1 MVSVLSGTTVFF
13 TSIFTINYFSNFIST
28 INLSSDYEGDKSIA
42 SKVKSYKSIMT
53 IMFLL
58 GSVSFLGLTIFGYL
72 NNCKFLPREARVT
85 GVQSYI
91 TFLILFVLINFYG
104 STSGKNKI
112 KLEKLNVKKE
122 VAWMCILLFMC
133 IALTLVAVLVI

>member
-1 MVSVLSGTTVFF
+1 MVSILSGTTVFF
-13 TSIFTINYFSNFIST
+13 TSIFTVNYFSNFIST
-28 INLSSDYEGDKSIA
+28 INLSADCKRDRRIA
-42 SKVKSYKSIMT
+42 NKVNSYKSIMT

-58 GSVSFLGLTIFGYL
+58 GTISFLGLTIFGYL
-72 NNCKFLPREARVT
+72 NNCKFLPWEARVT

-91 TFLILFVLINFYG
+91 TFLILFALINFYG

-122 VAWMCILLFMC
+122 VVWMCILLFMC